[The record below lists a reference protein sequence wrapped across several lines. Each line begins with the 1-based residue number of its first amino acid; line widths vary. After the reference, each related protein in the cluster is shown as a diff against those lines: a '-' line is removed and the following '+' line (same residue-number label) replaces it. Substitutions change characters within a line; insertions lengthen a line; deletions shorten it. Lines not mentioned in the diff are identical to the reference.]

1 MSTKKILLKSYRLEK
16 YFKAYATKEDQQNE
30 VFEKFK
36 QVWGGT
42 LANHILSKY
51 DNAESLIWAL
61 DDNNLE
67 LFIKHF

>member
-1 MSTKKILLKSYRLEK
+1 MSTKKVLLKSYRLEK
-16 YFKAYATKEDQQNE
+16 YATNEDQRKE

>member
-1 MSTKKILLKSYRLEK
+1 MSTKKVLLKSYRLVK
-16 YFKAYATKEDQQNE
+16 YFKTYATNEDQRKE